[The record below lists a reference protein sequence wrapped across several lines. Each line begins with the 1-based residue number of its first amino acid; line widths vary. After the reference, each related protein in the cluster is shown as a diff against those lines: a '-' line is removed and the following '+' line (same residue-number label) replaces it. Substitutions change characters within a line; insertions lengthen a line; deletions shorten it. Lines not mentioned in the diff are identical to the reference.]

1 MYYCAMHVEKTE
13 GRYGWSRTYEERS
26 KQTRPISAE
35 YQVHEIMELVQHLT
49 KAA

>member
-1 MYYCAMHVEKTE
+1 MHVGKKNRGTV
-13 GRYGWSRTYEERS
+13 WVVTHEERS